1 MYGPIAVGVE
11 RGVKPTVEVFA
22 GTFHMHLGDHTTRKL
37 PDFKHEVT
45 PRFVCKREIL
55 NSHSQELA
63 LEALLAGGRSGA
75 RAAPRLGHGAP
86 AKIRLSIIRCKGCDF
101 VHEPI
106 VRALVR

>member
-1 MYGPIAVGVE
+1 MGVE
-11 RGVKPTVEVFA
+11 RAVKPTVEVLA
-22 GTFHMHLGDHTTRKL
+22 GTFHTHPEVSKANKL
-37 PDFKHEVT
+37 HGGERDVNFLKET
-45 PRFVCKREIL
+45 F
-55 NSHSQELA
+55 NSHSLKLA

-86 AKIRLSIIRCKGCDF
+86 ARMRLSIIRCKGCDF